1 MKTRKKSVLFIAMC
15 VMSAIGGTFGVLLGV
30 LSIID
35 LDLISFASRV
45 PGYTSIK
52 SLTFGAS
59 SVYPYAKVVL
69 YGLSLAGAIMM
80 FQLRRRGFFFY
91 AAAQLLLLIIPYLT
105 WNQPV
110 ALVFF
115 TDLPDMI
122 FTFAFIGAYSMY
134 LPMMNQASAPE
145 ASGTEK

>member
-1 MKTRKKSVLFIAMC
+1 MKKRKKSVLFIALC
-15 VMSAIGGTFGVLLGV
+15 VMSAMGGTFGVLLGV

-35 LDLISFASRV
+35 LDLITFAARV

-52 SLTFGAS
+52 SLTYDAS
-59 SVYPYAKVVL
+59 TLYPYAKIVF
-69 YGLSLAGAIMM
+69 YGLSLAGAIIM
-80 FQLRRRGFFFY
+80 FQLQKRGFYFY
-91 AAAQLLLLIIPYLT
+91 ASAQLALLIIPYLM
-105 WNQPV
+105 WNQPA

-122 FTFAFIGAYSMY
+122 FTFAFIGAYAIY
-134 LPMMNQASAPE
+134 LPAMRQVSLPE